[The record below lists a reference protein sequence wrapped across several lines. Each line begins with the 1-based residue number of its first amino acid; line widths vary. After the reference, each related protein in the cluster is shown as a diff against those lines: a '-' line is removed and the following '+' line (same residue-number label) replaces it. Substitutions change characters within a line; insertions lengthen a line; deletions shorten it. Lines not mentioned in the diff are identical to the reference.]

1 MDSLFVSF
9 IHHPEKKRASAIIYR
24 RMKNEKVLHTHTQ
37 VARRNIL
44 HTQVSLVRGQV
55 RGGKQKTF
63 FLFS

>member
-9 IHHPEKKRASAIIYR
+9 IHHPEKKRAAAIIYR
-24 RMKNEKVLHTHTQ
+24 RMKNEKVLHTTQ